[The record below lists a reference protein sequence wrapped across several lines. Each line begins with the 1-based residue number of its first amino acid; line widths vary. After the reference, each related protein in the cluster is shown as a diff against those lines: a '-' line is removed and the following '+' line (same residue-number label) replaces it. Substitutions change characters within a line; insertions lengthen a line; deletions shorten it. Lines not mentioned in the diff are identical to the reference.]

1 MIKNTLLTLFTAS
14 ALTMA
19 GCSSEGKTA
28 SKTVKPT
35 TETVSFQGKVMNL
48 RGAMVSVG
56 DDAPKAVVVTKDL
69 VEVTLGGKSKKTQ
82 IIVVVPSIDTPV
94 CHLEARTFNEKV
106 AARDDV
112 EVTVVSMDLPFA
124 AGRFCATEGIKAI
137 TMASDYRYNAVGS
150 NYGVSIKGGLLGG
163 ILARAIFVV
172 KNGKV
177 VYKELVKEVTNEPD
191 YEAALKAI

>member
-1 MIKNTLLTLFTAS
+1 MS
-14 ALTMA
+14 
-19 GCSSEGKTA
+19 GCLSESKTA
-28 SKTVKPT
+28 TKAVKQT
-35 TETVSFQGKVMNL
+35 NETVTFQGKAMNL
-48 RGAMVSVG
+48 KGAIVSVG

-106 AARDDV
+106 AARGDV
-112 EVTVVSMDLPFA
+112 ELTVVSMDLPFA
-124 AGRFCATEGIKAI
+124 AGRFCAAEGIKSI

-150 NYGVSIKGGLLGG
+150 NYGVSINGGLLGG
-163 ILARAIFVV
+163 ILARAVFVI
-172 KNGKV
+172 KDGKV

-191 YEAALKAI
+191 YDAALKAI